1 MASSSFRVFFYITR
15 QSFIFVSSF
24 SLSLSLSFSYVKLA
38 LSPWLAF
45 LNRWAVNFIRPGYT
59 TYTRKERKE
68 KNIKLMQHESALRPF
83 DANAHNSFYLVV
95 TFFFFIFFILF
106 MSSSF
111 PFFFLLLLFLL
122 HHFIFLLQNV
132 LLPGC
137 NCKFIITIS
146 YLRAI
151 ACP

>member
-1 MASSSFRVFFYITR
+1 MGKWHHLPFEFFFILLDKVSFSFRL
-15 QSFIFVSSF
+15 

-68 KNIKLMQHESALRPF
+68 KNIKLMQHESALGPF

-95 TFFFFIFFILF
+95 TFFSFIFYFIYEF
-106 MSSSF
+106 F
-111 PFFFLLLLFLL
+111 VPFFFVIVVVITSFLFFFSKMFCCLVVTVSLLLPFLIYEL
-122 HHFIFLLQNV
+122 
-132 LLPGC
+132 
-137 NCKFIITIS
+137 
-146 YLRAI
+146 
-151 ACP
+151 

>member
-1 MASSSFRVFFYITR
+1 
-15 QSFIFVSSF
+15 
-24 SLSLSLSFSYVKLA
+24 
-38 LSPWLAF
+38 
-45 LNRWAVNFIRPGYT
+45 
-59 TYTRKERKE
+59 
-68 KNIKLMQHESALRPF
+68 MQHESALRPF

-95 TFFFFIFFILF
+95 TFFFFIFYFIYEF
-106 MSSSF
+106 F
-111 PFFFLLLLFLL
+111 VPFSLLLLLLL

-151 ACP
+151 SLPLNQHLQQHTQNNSSVAILLLIYGIYQLNDVSTNNLTCLFF

>member
-1 MASSSFRVFFYITR
+1 MGKWHHLPFEFFFILLDKVSFSFR
-15 QSFIFVSSF
+15 
-24 SLSLSLSFSYVKLA
+24 LSVCLSLSFSYVKLA

-111 PFFFLLLLFLL
+111 PFFFCYCCFYYIILFFFSKMFCCLVVTVSLLLPFLIYEL
-122 HHFIFLLQNV
+122 
-132 LLPGC
+132 
-137 NCKFIITIS
+137 
-146 YLRAI
+146 
-151 ACP
+151 

>member
-1 MASSSFRVFFYITR
+1 MGKWHHLPFEFFFILLDKVSFSFRL
-15 QSFIFVSSF
+15 

-111 PFFFLLLLFLL
+111 PFFFCYCCFYYIILFFFSKMFCCLVVTVSLLLPFLIYEL
-122 HHFIFLLQNV
+122 
-132 LLPGC
+132 
-137 NCKFIITIS
+137 
-146 YLRAI
+146 
-151 ACP
+151 